1 MTWADRSDL
10 GMPDSP
16 TADFGVHLVR
26 VDDRTEEI
34 AALSGRWGD
43 RVGLAGVL
51 AALNRSGRVERVPAR
66 AATWGFR
73 LDEEDD
79 RSRRWWPQGITTSA
93 DAHPT
98 GLVAGRS
105 VVLTSAYSKEINDV
119 HMGARITLSDVSDAS
134 RVRYRHVLL
143 VEAVE
148 SEGALEL
155 RPVKVHAGGLVWHGR
170 HLHVAGTARGLS
182 TFRLDDI
189 LEVPPGGSRTR
200 LSLADGGRAY
210 GGMPGAF
217 GYRYVLPLRFRY
229 AGEHAA
235 AVAPV
240 RYSFISLDRTTTP
253 HRLMAGEYGRG
264 EASTRIVRFEVDPR
278 SSLLAG
284 DWVDRSRPLGVEI
297 GISGMQGVVV
307 VDGRHYVSTSAGAYR
322 RGSLWSGHPGSLQ
335 QHPGVLTVG
344 PEDLAYQRSSDQ
356 LWSLSEYPNHR
367 YVYAMDRARFD

>member
-1 MTWADRSDL
+1 
-10 GMPDSP
+10 MPDPP
-16 TADFGVHLVR
+16 TSDFGVHLVR
-26 VDDRTEEI
+26 VDDRSEEI
-34 AALSGRWGD
+34 TALAERWGG
-43 RVGLAGVL
+43 RVGLPGVL
-51 AALNRSGRVERVPAR
+51 AGLNRSGRVERVPAR

-73 LDEEDD
+73 LDAEDD
-79 RSRRWWPQGITTSA
+79 RSRRWWPQGITTSS

-98 GLVAGRS
+98 GVVAGRS
-105 VVLTSAYSKEINDV
+105 VVLTSAYSKEIGDI
-119 HMGARITLSDVSDAS
+119 HMGSRITVSDVSEPS

-143 VEAVE
+143 VEALA
-148 SEGALEL
+148 SEGKLEL

-182 TFRLDDI
+182 AFRLDDI
-189 LEVPPGGSRTR
+189 LATPPGGSPTR
-200 LSLADGGRAY
+200 LSLGDDPPH
-210 GGMPGAF
+210 GGMHGAF

-240 RYSFISLDRTTTP
+240 RYSFISLDRTTSP

-264 EASTRIVRFEVDPR
+264 AASTRIVRFEVDPR
-278 SSLLAG
+278 TSLLGG
-284 DWVDRSRPLGVEI
+284 DWVGRSQPLGVEI
-297 GISGMQGVVV
+297 GIAGMQGVVV

-344 PEDLAYQRSSDQ
+344 PEDLAYHRSTDQ
-356 LWSLSEYPNHR
+356 LWSLSEYPKHR
-367 YVYAMDRARFD
+367 YVYAMARGQFD